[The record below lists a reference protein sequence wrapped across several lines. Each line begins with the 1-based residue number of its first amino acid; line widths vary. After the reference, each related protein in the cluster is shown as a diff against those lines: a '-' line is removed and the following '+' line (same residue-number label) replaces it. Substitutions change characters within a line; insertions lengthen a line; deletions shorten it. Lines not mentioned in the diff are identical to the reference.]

1 MNEYKLLTPCSSYAT
16 LEQIEACLMAER
28 LIISPGLIRIEI
40 LRPDLSGLRMTQ
52 RMIDQLDGKRS

>member
-1 MNEYKLLTPCSSYAT
+1 
-16 LEQIEACLMAER
+16 MAER